1 MAFVAV
7 RGVNHYVEWV
17 SDRQENRQENPS
29 QNNPQHGECQRS
41 SSPLLSPQTESDLLA
56 QPNPGKPVMVFLHGW
71 GGSARYWK
79 QTAHYLSDRFDCL
92 LYDLRGFGR
101 SPLPRPVPASVESL
115 GYELEGYADDLNEL
129 LTYLGLKTVSINAHS
144 AGASIAVLFL
154 NRYPQRVQQAILT
167 CHGIFE
173 YQAIAFKAFHFFG
186 KYVVQFRPDWL
197 AKIPFVDQMF
207 MARFLTRPIAAQDRK
222 EFLDDFL
229 MADYEAALGTIYTS
243 VSKHAA
249 EIMPQEFKALAIP
262 TLLISGECDQIIPAR
277 LGKNAAALSPL
288 VQHVVMEK
296 TGHFPMLEDEP
307 TYCRVVD
314 QFLNERRTERYGQSP
329 DQPKPVAA
337 SS

>member
-7 RGVNHYVEWV
+7 RGVNHYFEWV
-17 SDRQENRQENPS
+17 SVCPRQGGDEAARRA
-29 QNNPQHGECQRS
+29 PQS
-41 SSPLLSPQTESDLLA
+41 SASTDVSLQSHSDPLA

-79 QTAHYLSDRFDCL
+79 QTADYLSDRFDCL

-101 SPLPRPVPASVESL
+101 SPLPRPIPSSVESL

-129 LTYLGLKTVSINAHS
+129 LTHLGVNTISINAHS
-144 AGASIAVLFL
+144 AGASMAVFFL
-154 NRYPQRVQQAILT
+154 NRYPTRVQQAILT
-167 CHGIFE
+167 CHGVFE

-186 KYVVQFRPDWL
+186 QYVVKFRPHWL
-197 AKIPFVDQMF
+197 AKIPGVDRMF
-207 MARFLTRPIAAQDRK
+207 MARFLQRPIAPQDRR

-243 VSKHAA
+243 VSKRAA
-249 EIMPQEFKALAIP
+249 DVMPQEFQSLTIP

-277 LGKNAAALSPL
+277 LGKNAAALNPL
-288 VQHVVMEK
+288 VDHVVMEK

-307 TYCRVVD
+307 TYRQVID
-314 QFLNERRTERYGQSP
+314 QFLQDGRVDRYGNPHTLQYLS
-329 DQPKPVAA
+329 
-337 SS
+337 

>member
-7 RGVNHYVEWV
+7 RDVNHYVEWV
-17 SDRQENRQENPS
+17 SRNPEHSENR
-29 QNNPQHGECQRS
+29 HS
-41 SSPLLSPQTESDLLA
+41 SLPELSPQSNSTLG

-79 QTAHYLSDRFDCL
+79 QTAEHLSDRFDCL

-101 SPLPRPVPASVESL
+101 SPLPRPIPPSVESL

-129 LTYLGLKTVSINAHS
+129 LTHLGLKKVSINSHS
-144 AGASIAVLFL
+144 TGASIAVLFL
-154 NRYPQRVQQAILT
+154 NRYPHYVDSAILT
-167 CHGIFE
+167 CHGIFK
-173 YQAIAFKAFHFFG
+173 YQAIAFKAFHFVG

-197 AKIPFVDQMF
+197 ATIPGVDRLF
-207 MARFLTRPIAAQDRK
+207 MSRFLQRPINAQDRR

-249 EIMPQEFKALAIP
+249 EIMPEEFKALTTP
-262 TLLISGECDQIIPAR
+262 TLLISGECDQIIPVR
-277 LGKNAAALSPL
+277 LGKSAADLNPL
-288 VQHVVMEK
+288 VHHHVMAQ

-307 TYCRVVD
+307 VYYQVID
-314 QFLNERRTERYGQSP
+314 QFLQDCQIKRS
-329 DQPKPVAA
+329 PVANNLPG
-337 SS
+337 SIS